1 MKQRTEELTIQIRM
15 ALGGQKETGGIT
27 NTDAGKAIDL
37 EARPLMQR
45 DEDGEYADTKQLNNK
60 QILKKQKDMLKDQDK
75 HLDEIGGI
83 VKNIKY
89 DGENMGQELK
99 YQNNMLGKLGTDMD
113 RTHNKMVKVDNKLK
127 ELIAKSN

>member
-1 MKQRTEELTIQIRM
+1 M
-15 ALGGQKETGGIT
+15 ALEGGNTTTPKPTGGMIV
-27 NTDAGKAIDL
+27 TDYSKDVDL
-37 EARPLMQR
+37 EARPLVKR
-45 DEDGEYADTKQLNNK
+45 GEDGEYEDTRNLNNK

-89 DGENMGQELK
+89 DNENFNEEITH
-99 YQNNMLGKLGTDMD
+99 QNKMLTKLGTDMD